1 MFSVTFSNR
10 SDEMRVTRKREQPL
24 GRTELI
30 AVALGGM
37 IGGGIFSILGVAV
50 DIVGGAAP
58 MAIGLGGVFA
68 FLAAYSYV
76 KLAVYYKDEGATYSF
91 FKRTYTQNDFAAS
104 IIGWLVVFGYIS
116 TLALYAFT
124 FSSYFVSTL
133 PVSKLPFLREIV
145 AGSIILIFGLINILS
160 VKGMGKIE
168 DILVYT
174 KIAIL
179 LVLSGLFLAVG
190 DTSNLNFT
198 FNADFSIFSI
208 FIVASLTFVAFEGF
222 QLVIHAYN
230 ETDQP
235 DKNVPFA
242 IYGAIAAALFIY
254 LVLAMGAI
262 SSIPKELLIRDK
274 EFALA
279 AGATQVLG
287 SAGHFVVILGALLA
301 TASAISG
308 TLFGASRL
316 MAVIAKDG
324 FLPEILSYRRSGK
337 IPVYSIVVMSLLA
350 ILLILTGGLQTIL
363 EFGSIT
369 FIIVSMLMALANF
382 KIRKETGTNG
392 ALALTAVVGLSFGG
406 GCLLYY
412 EWTTEWTNLLY
423 ILSIYSILSVFAWIY
438 SRR

>member
-58 MAIGLGGVFA
+58 MAIG
-68 FLAAYSYV
+68 
-76 KLAVYYKDEGATYSF
+76 F

-145 AGSIILIFGLINILS
+145 AGSIILIFALINILS

-198 FNADFSIFSI
+198 FNADLFF
-208 FIVASLTFVAFEGF
+208 
-222 QLVIHAYN
+222 
-230 ETDQP
+230 
-235 DKNVPFA
+235 PF
-242 IYGAIAAALFIY
+242 L
-254 LVLAMGAI
+254 
-262 SSIPKELLIRDK
+262 
-274 EFALA
+274 
-279 AGATQVLG
+279 
-287 SAGHFVVILGALLA
+287 
-301 TASAISG
+301 
-308 TLFGASRL
+308 
-316 MAVIAKDG
+316 
-324 FLPEILSYRRSGK
+324 
-337 IPVYSIVVMSLLA
+337 
-350 ILLILTGGLQTIL
+350 
-363 EFGSIT
+363 
-369 FIIVSMLMALANF
+369 
-382 KIRKETGTNG
+382 
-392 ALALTAVVGLSFGG
+392 
-406 GCLLYY
+406 
-412 EWTTEWTNLLY
+412 
-423 ILSIYSILSVFAWIY
+423 
-438 SRR
+438 